1 MTVKCFVSLAG
12 EGRSEIYK
20 FVTLPRVG
28 EEIILP
34 GHIGE
39 FIVESIA
46 HFARETGKNITRP
59 TVQIHL
65 CASTQKKVHHR
76 SIGFVEHKGDFS

>member
-1 MTVKCFVSLAG
+1 MTVKCFVSLPG
-12 EGRSEIYK
+12 EASPEIFK

-28 EEIILP
+28 EEITLP

-39 FIVESIA
+39 FIVESIV
-46 HFARETGKNITRP
+46 HFAREPGKNSSRP

-65 CASTQKKVHHR
+65 CALTPKKVHHLP
-76 SIGFVEHKGDFS
+76 IGFLRHEGDIP

>member
-1 MTVKCFVSLAG
+1 MTVKCFVSLPG
-12 EGRSEIYK
+12 EVIPETHK
-20 FVTLPRVG
+20 FVTFPRVG

-34 GHIGE
+34 GHLGE

-46 HFARETGKNITRP
+46 HFARETRDSDRP

-65 CASTQKKVHHR
+65 GALTPKKVHHR
-76 SIGFVEHKGDFS
+76 PIGFLGH